1 MSQENPPQ
9 GEIGTAWTAERRR
22 RPAGSPAPHE
32 DDDGWASGGAVLAG
46 VLLLCTGVLAA
57 LQGIAAIAQD
67 DVYGRIGAYLY
78 GLDLT
83 GWGWIHLI
91 LGALVAATG
100 WGVLMGAAWARLAG
114 IVLTAVGLVAQFLFL
129 PYAPLWSLVLM
140 VIDVFVLWAL
150 ASRTATPTPRRR

>member
-9 GEIGTAWTAERRR
+9 GEIGTAWTAERRQ
-22 RPAGSPAPHE
+22 RPAGRPAPQGR
-32 DDDGWASGGAVLAG
+32 DGWASGGVVLTG

-67 DVYGRIGAYLY
+67 DVYGRIGSYLY

-83 GWGWIHLI
+83 GWGLIHLV
-91 LGALVAATG
+91 LGTLVAATG
-100 WGVLMGAAWARLAG
+100 CGVLTGATWARLTG
-114 IVLTAVGLVAQFLFL
+114 IVLTSVGLVAQFLFL

-150 ASRTATPTPRRR
+150 ASRTAPTPRRR